1 MAVVVVVAEAA
12 EALRAAAGVAALD
25 EEEEEEEEEEAAN
38 TVVRAKSAN
47 KGQHS
52 LKSSSC
58 TAKVADAEGGSRLIP
73 RAQLKDRARHMP
85 LHPL

>member
-1 MAVVVVVAEAA
+1 MAVVVVAEAA
-12 EALRAAAGVAALD
+12 EAVRAAAAGVAALD
-25 EEEEEEEEEEAAN
+25 EEEEEEEEEAAN

-58 TAKVADAEGGSRLIP
+58 TAKVADAEGGSRLLP